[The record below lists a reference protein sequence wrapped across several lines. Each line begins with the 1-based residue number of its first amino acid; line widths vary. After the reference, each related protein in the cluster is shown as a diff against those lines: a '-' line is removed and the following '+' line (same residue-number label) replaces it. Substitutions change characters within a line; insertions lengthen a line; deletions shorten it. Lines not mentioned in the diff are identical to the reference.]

1 MACTESG
8 SPIPPA
14 YFDSLQDLV
23 RSGLEYEAST
33 GYLEDQA
40 YWSRNLHRQA
50 DRIIG
55 YPEPRASVIRIGLL
69 RRIQ

>member
-1 MACTESG
+1 MACTGSG

-14 YFDSLQDLV
+14 YFGSLQDLV
-23 RSGLEYEAST
+23 RSEYEAST

-40 YWSRNLHRQA
+40 NWSRNLPSA
-50 DRIIG
+50 SDRIIG